1 MLIQEEDSGSI
12 ELKSAKGQFEFR
24 DLNFSYQTSKKQVL
38 CDINFNVDA
47 GQTIALVGSSG
58 SGKSSLVN
66 LIPRF
71 YNLKQGSILLDDKDI
86 KDYSLASLRQQI
98 AIVSQK
104 VTLFN
109 STIYSNIAYGDLAD
123 KSAKQVKAA
132 AKMANAHEFIENLP
146 DGYETLIGDDGVML
160 SGGHVS
166 VSLLLEQF

>member
-1 MLIQEEDSGSI
+1 MIL
-12 ELKSAKGQFEFR
+12 
-24 DLNFSYQTSKKQVL
+24 
-38 CDINFNVDA
+38 NFNVDA

-123 KSAKQVKAA
+123 KSVKQVKAA

-146 DGYETLIGDDGVML
+146 DGYETLLEMMALCYPVG
-160 SGGHVS
+160 SVS
-166 VSLLLEQF
+166 VSLLQEQF